1 MLLLHWKPALAAV
14 LCAAACSQP
23 APAQAPPGTILQI
36 ALANYGNYVEDTSD
50 FSKFGTDPNAT
61 TAKEPINF
69 GKTIVIADIVAVNG
83 QAASGTAV
91 FQHRRVILSPA
102 PSAGQAIAD
111 ITRVSLIDL
120 RFEILQTNGAQIG
133 AIMAT
138 GLGAGSPSP
147 GAPLAQTQGNNAI
160 VGGTGAFLGARGQL
174 GQGAT
179 PQTIPSP
186 RLSMTEDPSNR
197 RKHGGGTIRYIVHV
211 IPMFRPEVVI
221 TPGGP
226 AVTHSSDF
234 SLVTSSKP
242 AAAGENLSL
251 FATGL
256 GPTRPGVD
264 PGQPFPSSPLVRV
277 NSPVEVSSN

>member
-1 MLLLHWKPALAAV
+1 MIRR
-14 LCAAACSQP
+14 
-23 APAQAPPGTILQI
+23 PPRSTLFP
-36 ALANYGNYVEDTSD
+36 Y
-50 FSKFGTDPNAT
+50 T
-61 TAKEPINF
+61 TLF
-69 GKTIVIADIVAVNG
+69 R
-83 QAASGTAV
+83 S
-91 FQHRRVILSPA
+91 
-102 PSAGQAIAD
+102 IAD

-197 RKHGGGTIRYIVHV
+197 RKHGGGTIRYIVH
-211 IPMFRPEVVI
+211 
-221 TPGGP
+221 
-226 AVTHSSDF
+226 
-234 SLVTSSKP
+234 
-242 AAAGENLSL
+242 
-251 FATGL
+251 
-256 GPTRPGVD
+256 
-264 PGQPFPSSPLVRV
+264 
-277 NSPVEVSSN
+277 